1 LGITIPSY
9 NPPGVATGDRRPQKI
24 FTKSFGM
31 WIQIPR
37 SLLSIRSARSPG
49 TLRVLSTRSS
59 GAVRG
64 KRTGAKLHPQKL
76 NLGSDSPIP
85 TLNLLRPIA
94 RYLKGTIL
102 LDESYIRILLVCFV
116 GTTRSSGAVRGKRT
130 GSPPPKKYLQN
141 SLEFG
146 VSPIRLLG
154 VHFEALCF
162 LFLIP
167 TCFFYH
173 LLPYFTSQKECIPFL
188 QL

>member
-1 LGITIPSY
+1 LGP
-9 NPPGVATGDRRPQKI
+9 
-24 FTKSFGM
+24 
-31 WIQIPR
+31 
-37 SLLSIRSARSPG
+37 
-49 TLRVLSTRSS
+49 
-59 GAVRG
+59 
-64 KRTGAKLHPQKL
+64 
-76 NLGSDSPIP
+76 DSPIL
-85 TLNLLRPIA
+85 TIDLLCPIA

-102 LDESYIRILLVCFV
+102 LDESYIHILLVCFV

-130 GSPPPKKYLQN
+130 GSPPPKNWNLGFDSPILTRDLLCPIARYLKGTILLDESYIHILLVCFVGTKRSSGTVRGKRTGSPSPKKYLQN

-162 LFLIP
+162 LFFIP